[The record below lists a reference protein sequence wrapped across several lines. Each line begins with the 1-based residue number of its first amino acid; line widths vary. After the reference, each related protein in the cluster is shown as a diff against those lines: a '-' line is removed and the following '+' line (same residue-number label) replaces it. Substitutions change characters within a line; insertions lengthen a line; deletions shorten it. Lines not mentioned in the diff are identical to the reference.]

1 MRRHPTLRAFA
12 LLWAVLQ
19 FALPALAL
27 HADVRLERE
36 SQQSLGAHVESGT
49 TTACRPVHLDEC
61 ALCQVLTRSGTPSQ
75 AATLPCI
82 AAVVRP
88 SPTLPIARLAN
99 RVAAAAELPRAPPAQ
114 S

>member
-1 MRRHPTLRAFA
+1 MRRHRTWRAFA

-19 FALPALAL
+19 FALPSVAL

-36 SQQSLGAHVESGT
+36 SRQAAGAHVEAGT
-49 TTACRPVHLDEC
+49 TTACRPVHPDQC
-61 ALCQVLTRSGTPSQ
+61 ALCQVLTRTGTPTQ

-88 SPTLPIARLAN
+88 SPTLPVAGLTTLA
-99 RVAAAAELPRAPPAQ
+99 ATAAELPRAPPAQ
-114 S
+114 G